1 MDSASEFEHSRDYVQ
16 SLARGMLVLGTFG
29 PDAPTQSLASIAA
42 RSGLSRAAARRLV
55 LTLVHLGYLRQDG
68 KEYGLSLKILALG
81 NSFLHSWGVTDI
93 LFPPMQDL
101 AKRIGRNVA
110 LGVLDGA
117 EMVCLIRSLVERI
130 GDWDWA
136 PGIGLRVPCHVSAL
150 GRALLTGLS
159 ATDLETWLS
168 KTEFQ
173 QYTPLT
179 ITDRDALRWTIQSAR
194 DEGYAYVEQQVDGS
208 MCAIA
213 VPIRDHRGRVVAALG
228 AHHSLGQSVEQTLTR
243 LRFEMLNDVLPNLM
257 STAKQIGRGLPARTL
272 PPVSLT

>member
-1 MDSASEFEHSRDYVQ
+1 MDPTDDFEESRDYVQ
-16 SLARGMLVLGTFG
+16 SLARGMQVLSSFG

-55 LTLVHLGYLRQDG
+55 LTLMHLGYLRQVG
-68 KEYGLSLKILALG
+68 KEYGLSLKVLALG
-81 NSFLHSWGVTDI
+81 NSFLHAWGVTDI

-136 PGIGLRVPCHVSAL
+136 PGIGLRLPCHVSAL

-159 ATDLETWLS
+159 ETELEAWLAATQL
-168 KTEFQ
+168 KEF
-173 QYTPLT
+173 TALT
-179 ITDRDALRWTIQSAR
+179 ITDRDTLRWTVQSAR

-228 AHHSLGQSVEQTLTR
+228 THHCLGRSGEQTLTK
-243 LRFEMLNDVLPNLM
+243 LRAEMLNLVLPELRI
-257 STAKQIGRGLPARTL
+257 TAKQIGRGLPARTL
-272 PPVSLT
+272 PPVSVT